1 MGSKSALIVRVG
13 GTPGPRIAVGLV
25 LALFAGVACWPFSD
39 DAALEEMTV
48 KRREG
53 RVVIVRAGE
62 TIEVEDETSL
72 QPRDVVHAQS
82 SGEALV
88 RLEGSRLLTLG
99 SESKIQIKDAR
110 TVESQSGSV
119 LADTEDPLEVVFGAV
134 RAHTADG
141 TVRVDR
147 GVSAARIASYR
158 GDVTVSAP
166 GEERLQIGS
175 LHEAAPSVN
184 AVPAAA
190 VPYDMD
196 ATDEWD
202 RIYLKDVVA
211 LQEELDQLAA
221 GLRAQIGNQRPGLDY
236 FSALAGDED
245 VSFLQPY
252 MGRTPI
258 NLLVGFTIA
267 SHDDRPLG
275 AAFRQAF
282 SLYERGAKWAVAA
295 AIMDVKLN
303 AVVADLEDIATV
315 AVASGSGGEES
326 FTALAAAEIS
336 GGDLTGPPGET
347 DPIPGDPTAP
357 PPTGNPTNPPPSEKP
372 NPPEECQNSVDCIRQ
387 DIEDEVQPSPS
398 PTPKPT
404 DDPEDEGPLQILNGG
419 TGLVD

>member
-1 MGSKSALIVRVG
+1 MARVG

-25 LALFAGVACWPFSD
+25 LALFAGVACWPFSED
-39 DAALEEMTV
+39 SALAEMTV

-99 SESKIQIKDAR
+99 SASKIRIKDAR

-119 LADTEDPLEVVFGAV
+119 LADTEDAIEVTF
-134 RAHTADG
+134 G
-141 TVRVDR
+141 TVTARASRGTLRVDR

-166 GEERLQIGS
+166 GKERLHVGS
-175 LHEAAPSVN
+175 LYEATPSMTVMPAAP
-184 AVPAAA
+184 

-196 ATDEWD
+196 ESDPWD
-202 RIYLKDVVA
+202 RIYLEEVVA
-211 LQEELDQLAA
+211 LQEELDQLSA

-236 FSALAGDED
+236 FGALAGDAD
-245 VSFLQPY
+245 VSFMRPY
-252 MGRTPI
+252 LRRTPT
-258 NLLVGFTIA
+258 NLLVAFTIA
-267 SHDDRPLG
+267 RHDDRPLG
-275 AAFRQAF
+275 AAFKQAF

-315 AVASGSGGEES
+315 AVASGSGGDES
-326 FTALAAAEIS
+326 FTALAASVIS
-336 GGDLTGPPGET
+336 D
-347 DPIPGDPTAP
+347 
-357 PPTGNPTNPPPSEKP
+357 
-372 NPPEECQNSVDCIRQ
+372 
-387 DIEDEVQPSPS
+387 
-398 PTPKPT
+398 
-404 DDPEDEGPLQILNGG
+404 
-419 TGLVD
+419 